1 MKTHKSICTRSVALS
16 VCLIGLAVL
25 MLGAALAGCS
35 FSNTTGPT
43 NSGPLSLLRN
53 EIQAA
58 GITSLEGGEGPSEVA
73 AKGELYLRVL
83 GVEGQDPRVTADRL
97 LSLAQ
102 KYRKQLRVDR
112 LHVVIESSQG
122 VYDHTFDF
130 DASPTST
137 GTTRQTGFVTTEQA
151 TVTSNTT
158 AISEAEAIS
167 IAKEYID
174 QVDREHTTTTV
185 PTGAKMTDGWVPA
198 KVEVTSAVLGKPT
211 SLYGPS
217 GFDGPVWT
225 IKMTTSKTTFTVVVV
240 IDAMT
245 GKVVGGIIW

>member
-16 VCLIGLAVL
+16 VCLIGVAVL
-25 MLGAALAGCS
+25 MLGAALTGCS

-53 EIQAA
+53 DIQAA
-58 GITSLEGGEGPSEVA
+58 GITSLEGSEGQ
-73 AKGELYLRVL
+73 GELYLRVL
-83 GVEGQDPRVTADRL
+83 PVEGQDPSVTADTL

-102 KYRKQLRVDR
+102 KYRKQLHVDR
-112 LHVVIESSQG
+112 LHVVIEP
-122 VYDHTFDF
+122 VYDHTFDLN
-130 DASPTST
+130 ASPAST
-137 GTTRQTGFVTTEQA
+137 GTTRQTGFVTTDQA
-151 TVTSNTT
+151 TATSNTT
-158 AISEAEAIS
+158 AIGEAEAIS

-185 PTGAKMTDGWVPA
+185 PTGAKTTDGWVPA
-198 KVEVTSAVLGKPT
+198 KVEVNSAILGKPT

-225 IKMTTSKTTFTVVVV
+225 IKMSTSKTTFTVVVV